1 MAKHLKLK
9 ISQVITSI
17 QSTCRSYKDLPPPQ
31 KQHFHPSILAAAATD
46 DDAPRRKIDSD
57 DGVDVGLDLFP
68 PFKRRVRKIKRPK
81 SKSRSRR
88 RMSTSSS
95 ADDRN
100 KWFVSS
106 EGDDEREEEEEEE
119 EETETLISR
128 DALLSGLAVVKR
140 SEDPRG
146 DFRRSMVEMIV
157 EKEMFEERELEELL
171 QCFLSLNSR
180 CHHPAIIH
188 AFSDIWDQ
196 LFRV

>member
-17 QSTCRSYKDLPPPQ
+17 QVTCRSYKDLPTPQ
-31 KQHFHPSILAAAATD
+31 KQHFHPSIAAAAAATD

-95 ADDRN
+95 TDDKN

-106 EGDDEREEEEEEE
+106 EGDDEREEE